1 MPIESHITAYISP
14 AAVTHNLVQI
24 RQHVGPGV
32 KLCAVVKAD
41 AYGHGLSNIMDA
53 VASGSDM
60 LAVATPDEALR
71 ARELGYKGEI
81 LVFLPLAGLQGQ
93 ERLTQA
99 LHSDIMFTVT
109 SPHDLETI
117 TNAAHATNG
126 TAQIHIKIDTG
137 MNRLGIAPHDTE
149 ALLNTAAHDPA
160 IHLRGLFTHF
170 ACAAEQDKSTTHD
183 QLQRFLDIAEPY
195 RSTDISIHAAN
206 SAATVDLPETH
217 LDMVRCGIAIY
228 GYQPSD
234 FMHHPLDLRPA
245 MRISAPIME
254 VKTVAAGQR
263 CGYGLTH
270 TFDRES
276 RIAAIP
282 IGYADGFPRSLSNR
296 AVLRIDDQPT
306 SVVGTISMDQ
316 LTIDVSDIA
325 SASIGDCVEIVS
337 DDPRAPNCI
346 DNLARLAETIPYELI
361 CRLRSTRIR
370 QEQVSGDLPGL
381 PGRRGDKANTN
392 HA

>member
-41 AYGHGLSNIMDA
+41 AYGHGLSNIIDA
-53 VASGSDM
+53 VANGSDM
-60 LAVATPDEALR
+60 LAVATPDEAFA
-71 ARELGYKGEI
+71 ARELGYKGPI
-81 LVFLPLAGLQGQ
+81 LVFLPLAGLQGR
-93 ERLTQA
+93 ERLIQA
-99 LHSDIMFTVT
+99 VRSDITFTVT
-109 SPHDLETI
+109 SLRDLEKI
-117 TNAAHATNG
+117 TDAAHAADCS
-126 TAQIHIKIDTG
+126 AQIHIKIDTG

-170 ACAAEQDKSTTHD
+170 SCADKQDKSTTHE
-183 QLQRFLDIAEPY
+183 QLHRFLDIAKPY

-234 FMHHPLDLRPA
+234 FMHHRLDLRPA

-254 VKTVAAGQR
+254 LKTVTAGQR

-270 TFDRES
+270 TFDREG

-296 AVLRIDDQPT
+296 AVLRINDRPT
-306 SVVGTISMDQ
+306 PVVGTISMDQ
-316 LTIDVSDIA
+316 LTIDVSDVA
-325 SASIGDCVEIVS
+325 SASIGDRVEIVS
-337 DDPRAPNCI
+337 DDPNAPNCI
-346 DNLARLAETIPYELI
+346 ENLARLADTIPYELT
-361 CRLRSTRIR
+361 CRLRSTRVR
-370 QEQVSGDLPGL
+370 QERV
-381 PGRRGDKANTN
+381 
-392 HA
+392 